1 MINTTIAKFL
11 TFLLIFFLSSTG
23 MTQEL
28 PSITPNGMPLLH
40 KEQELQSFRFEG
52 ADIDTVM
59 TQYCEWTGKTYLKTD
74 AVQASITLKVDRLTT
89 AESIQVVEAIL
100 AMNNIALVP
109 MGDKFIKVVQAGSA
123 DLVGQG
129 MEINLDPDFII
140 PSSDDFVTTVI
151 PLQNVQI
158 QEVQAAV
165 QHILHTYGKILTL
178 QRSNSIMITDT
189 AANVNRAREL
199 IEFID
204 QATAQN

>member
-1 MINTTIAKFL
+1 MTNTTIAKFFTL
-11 TFLLIFFLSSTG
+11 LLISLLASEGFS
-23 MTQEL
+23 QNL
-28 PSITPNGMPLLH
+28 PSITPNGTPLPQ

-74 AVQASITLKVDRLTT
+74 AVQAAITLKVDRLTT

-109 MGDKFIKVVQAGSA
+109 MGDKFIKVVLAGSA

-140 PSSDDFVTTVI
+140 PAPT
-151 PLQNVQI
+151 
-158 QEVQAAV
+158 
-165 QHILHTYGKILTL
+165 ILLPP
-178 QRSNSIMITDT
+178 
-189 AANVNRAREL
+189 
-199 IEFID
+199 
-204 QATAQN
+204 